1 METARDPMSSTITAN
16 KLLMCVFA
24 LLMVV
29 PNIALAAMP
38 TEQNA
43 PDLTSSRGSRVLEA
57 CPDSAAGWTISGV
70 HDFTGS
76 CSISGGHITVQAGAV
91 VTFEAVDLTH
101 TGAYYIYNYASL
113 KIINS
118 TITGTASW
126 NGIYGQTGMT
136 LLRIENSTI
145 KGWTGYGARATVG
158 VVEIGNS
165 TFEAGVPATYG
176 FYLSSVDG
184 GYLTNNKVNNATS
197 QGIYVTG
204 SSTVTIENNIV
215 TTIGATYGAYLNGF
229 DGVFDNNTIIGGD
242 TDSLRVYSSILT
254 SFKNN
259 KAIGGATSIG
269 LYLYNSVLSAY
280 YCKFSG
286 STTDVTLASNAKLL
300 AYETRFNTLVI
311 PAGTSLE
318 VYWRANITIDWLSTG
333 QGIVG
338 AHLNA
343 TNDLGTKDPRN
354 LITDFDGQL
363 KDVFF
368 LEYSR
373 DSTSIMP
380 VNPYWFNATAPKAGK
395 ILHNETRTDITNAT
409 NDLKIII
416 DDVPPPLKVLDLN
429 GDLFTNQTTVQ
440 VQGQTERNDTKQW
453 PIKAQV
459 RLGSTTYRP
468 AVDQDGLFQ
477 QDLTLPA
484 DGVYPISVQATD
496 WAGNVNIILFN
507 ITRDTVAPPLTV
519 TAPADGT
526 LTNNTTVAVTG
537 TTEPGVNL
545 TINGKNVTL
554 NPNGSFTV
562 KYNLTEGANVLRV
575 KAEDKALNSAVKVL
589 NVKRDTRA
597 PVLIVSEPSSNFTT
611 NQATVQLK
619 GTTEAKAILTVN
631 GQLVQF
637 TGSAF
642 QTALALDEG
651 YNIFKVMS
659 CDAAKNC
666 NLTIIFAFLDS
677 KPPRLEVGS
686 PSDGTLTN
694 VAALTVEGVTELG
707 AKVSVNGYNVNLTG
721 TSFSYDLTLKEGKN
735 TIWVDAFDAAG
746 NKAEKVLTVTLDT
759 QPPLLTIQD
768 PVDGATINKADL
780 TVDGT
785 TETGALITV
794 NGQSVLNKNGS
805 FTTTVTL
812 KEGPNNITVGA
823 VDKVGNR
830 ATTTVRVTLD
840 SKVSLT
846 VDRLSGATPLV
857 TTNATVNITGK
868 TDPDAIIDINGLPV
882 TLDMNGN
889 FMQEVYLDLGMNN
902 ITVVATDPH
911 GNKVSHTYQVLR
923 KAPTVPP
930 KKTQNN
936 GLGGMLLPIGI
947 AVAALVAIGVGAG
960 IYMKTRSKP
969 EEAPAK
975 KTRVRT
981 AKHKKAAPPPVVP
994 EAAPEPVP
1002 APPPPAIER
1011 PPPKVVV
1018 PPPPP
1023 PPPPPAESHARDV
1036 TAPEG
1041 ITPEAMNLYNEAER
1055 HVDELEA
1062 SGQDATR
1069 CKTHLRVAQ
1078 SFLKKGNSTKV
1089 IIYSMKVL
1097 GRE

>member
-1 METARDPMSSTITAN
+1 MSSQGTVVRI
-16 KLLMCVFA
+16 LLCVLA

-29 PNIALAAMP
+29 PNIALAA
-38 TEQNA
+38 TATVQQA
-43 PDLTSSRGSRVLEA
+43 PDHTSGRGSRVLEI
-57 CPDSAAGWTISGV
+57 CPDNNLGWSISGV
-70 HDFTGS
+70 HEYTGT
-76 CSISGGHITVQAGAV
+76 CSVSGGHISILAGAD

-113 KIINS
+113 KILNS

-136 LLRIENSTI
+136 LLKIENSTI

-158 VVEIGNS
+158 MVEIGNS
-165 TFEAGVPATYG
+165 TFEAGSPATYG

-184 GYLTNNKVNNATS
+184 GYLMNNKVENATS
-197 QGIYVTG
+197 EGIYVTG

-215 TTIGATYGAYLNGF
+215 TMIGGTYGAYLNGF
-229 DGVFDNNTIIGGD
+229 DGVFNNNTIIGGG
-242 TDSLRVYSSILT
+242 TDSLRVYSSALT
-254 SFKNN
+254 SFMNN

-286 STTDVTLASNAKLL
+286 STTDVTLANNAKLL
-300 AYETRFNTLVI
+300 AYETRFNTLEI

-343 TNDLGTKDPRN
+343 TNALGTKDPRN
-354 LITDFDGQL
+354 LITDFNGHL

-373 DSTSIMP
+373 DSSSIVP

-395 ILHNETRTDITNAT
+395 VLHNETRTDITNAT
-409 NDLKIII
+409 NDMKIII
-416 DDVPPPLKVLDLN
+416 DDVPPSLKVLDI
-429 GDLFTNQTTVQ
+429 DDDIFTNQTTVQ

-453 PIKAQV
+453 PIRAQV

-468 AVDQDGLFQ
+468 AVDQDGLFH
-477 QDLTLPA
+477 QDLPLPT

-496 WAGNVNIILFN
+496 WTGNVNIILFN
-507 ITRDTVAPPLTV
+507 ITRDTVVPPLTV

-545 TINGKNVTL
+545 TLNGKNVTV

-562 KYNLTEGANVLRV
+562 NYNLTEGANVLRV

-589 NVKRDTRA
+589 NVRRDTKA

-611 NQATVQLK
+611 NQVTVQLK

-631 GQLVQF
+631 GKQVQF
-637 TGSAF
+637 TGSSF
-642 QTALALDEG
+642 QTALTLDEG
-651 YNIFKVMS
+651 SNIFKVMS

-666 NLTIIFAFLDS
+666 NVTIIHAFLDTE
-677 KPPRLEVGS
+677 PPLLKVGS
-686 PSDGTLTN
+686 PSDGNLTN
-694 VAALTVEGVTELG
+694 VAALMVEGITELG
-707 AKVSVNGYNVNLTG
+707 AKVSVNGNSVNLTG

-735 TIWVDAFDAAG
+735 TIWVDAYDAAG
-746 NKAEKVLTVTLDT
+746 NKAEKILTVTLDT
-759 QPPLLTIQD
+759 QPPLLTVQD
-768 PVDGATINKADL
+768 PMDGVTVNKADMI
-780 TVDGT
+780 VDGT
-785 TETGALITV
+785 TETGALVTV
-794 NGQSVLNKNGS
+794 NGHGVLNKNGS

-823 VDKVGNR
+823 VDKVGNG

-840 SKVSLT
+840 SKVSLA
-846 VDRLSGATPLV
+846 VDQLSGATPLV
-857 TTNATVNITGK
+857 TMNATVNITGK
-868 TDPDAIIDINGLPV
+868 TDPDAIVDINGLPV
-882 TLDMNGN
+882 TLDMDGN
-889 FMQEVYLDLGMNN
+889 FRQEVYLDLGMNN

-911 GNKVSHTYQVLR
+911 GNTVSHRYQVLR

-969 EEAPAK
+969 EEAPVK

-981 AKHKKAAPPPVVP
+981 AKHKKAPPPPVVP
-994 EAAPEPVP
+994 EAPPEPVP
-1002 APPPPAIER
+1002 APLPPAIER
-1011 PPPKVVV
+1011 PPPKLVAP

-1023 PPPPPAESHARDV
+1023 PPPPPAVSHAGDV

-1041 ITPEAMNLYNEAER
+1041 ITPEAMKLYNEAER

-1062 SGQDATR
+1062 SGQDAKR